1 MYQEGFDV
9 VTGEEEAQ
17 EEYTQSNQSLQRKS
31 HQGLGKLRKEGVGSH
46 SANRE
51 WEVGKKTN
59 YDEVDDGRSLE
70 VFSIDCLMY
79 LSYNRKSNGD
89 F

>member
-9 VTGEEEAQ
+9 ERVKKKPKKNTLNPIKVYSG
-17 EEYTQSNQSLQRKS
+17 SPIKDWVNS
-31 HQGLGKLRKEGVGSH
+31 GKEGVGSH

-59 YDEVDDGRSLE
+59 YDEVDDGRSLK
-70 VFSIDCLMY
+70 I
-79 LSYNRKSNGD
+79 
-89 F
+89 

>member
-9 VTGEEEAQ
+9 ERVKKTSKKQKRNGVSFKKSKK
-17 EEYTQSNQSLQRKS
+17 TLNPIKSLQRKS

-59 YDEVDDGRSLE
+59 YDEVDDGRSLK
-70 VFSIDCLMY
+70 I
-79 LSYNRKSNGD
+79 
-89 F
+89 